1 MAALPPLPPE
11 PPAVQTAR
19 WLLRPIAF
27 MESCRRR
34 LGDPFGVKLLG
45 FESPLYMVSDPDA
58 IRALYTGRG
67 HGLPPGR
74 RAALLPMVGSRSLL
88 LLEGRDHL
96 ARRRVMLPP
105 FHGERMRA
113 YESIMRDAALAEL
126 ERWPAGAAF
135 PLHPSMQAITL
146 EVILRAVF
154 GVTDDARRSRLAARL
169 RGLLDATSSPM
180 LQFAVLLSRRIG
192 KVDPLVQVRA
202 VRGEIDALLY
212 EEIAERRRDPHAGD
226 RDDILSMLA
235 GARFEDGGG
244 MSDAELR
251 DQLMTLLLAGHET
264 TATALAWTFDLLTR
278 HPQALE
284 RLTRELDAGEQT
296 YLRAVI
302 AESLRMRPVV
312 GLAGR
317 RLSGELRVGD
327 YTLPPGSDLTPAIW
341 LTHTRADL
349 YPEPYAFRPER
360 FLGRPPETYAWIPFG
375 GGMRRCLGAAFAELE
390 MRVVLETV
398 LRHRTL
404 RPASPHAE
412 HVVRRNVTFSPRHG
426 TRVHA
431 TARPAASRRRGGLDS
446 RGAHAQG
453 AAHAPDVAE
462 VGGAAHVPDIAD
474 IGAAADATEV
484 TAEVGGNGAHAAG
497 PPRTTLPRP

>member
-1 MAALPPLPPE
+1 M
-11 PPAVQTAR
+11 
-19 WLLRPIAF
+19 
-27 MESCRRR
+27 
-34 LGDPFGVKLLG
+34 
-45 FESPLYMVSDPDA
+45 
-58 IRALYTGRG
+58 
-67 HGLPPGR
+67 
-74 RAALLPMVGSRSLL
+74 
-88 LLEGRDHL
+88 
-96 ARRRVMLPP
+96 
-105 FHGERMRA
+105 
-113 YESIMRDAALAEL
+113 
-126 ERWPAGAAF
+126 
-135 PLHPSMQAITL
+135 
-146 EVILRAVF
+146 
-154 GVTDDARRSRLAARL
+154 
-169 RGLLDATSSPM
+169 
-180 LQFAVLLSRRIG
+180 
-192 KVDPLVQVRA
+192 
-202 VRGEIDALLY
+202 
-212 EEIAERRRDPHAGD
+212 
-226 RDDILSMLA
+226 
-235 GARFEDGGG
+235 
-244 MSDAELR
+244 
-251 DQLMTLLLAGHET
+251 
-264 TATALAWTFDLLTR
+264 TR

-317 RLSGELRVGD
+317 RLAGELRVRD

-360 FLGRPPETYAWIPFG
+360 FLGRPPETYGWIPFG

-431 TARPAASRRRGGLDS
+431 TARPAASRRGGGLDS

-453 AAHAPDVAE
+453 AAHAPDVAA
-462 VGGAAHVPDIAD
+462 VGG
-474 IGAAADATEV
+474 AADATEV
-484 TAEVGGNGAHAAG
+484 TAEVGGNGAHTAEVGGNGAHTAA
-497 PPRTTLPRP
+497 PPRTTPPRP